1 MILFIRGRKI
11 RGWGGGTERAGEKWA
26 EKSERNG
33 NEECKSAKRPTSGNV
48 RVHIHVHDNDRNALR
63 VSPRGPYKTGEWLIV
78 LMLRLIR

>member
-1 MILFIRGRKI
+1 MTLFIRGRKI
-11 RGWGGGTERAGEKWA
+11 RGWGEGTERAEEKWA

-48 RVHIHVHDNDRNALR
+48 HVRIHVHDNDCNTPRD
-63 VSPRGPYKTGEWLIV
+63 SPRGPYKTGEWLMV